1 MIRNIKVH
9 RVPFI
14 CTSSQSPAINDD
26 SDEQRPALT
35 KGAQSAALFKSFTF
49 RLIIKL
55 HAIAKGPAR

>member
-35 KGAQSAALFKSFTF
+35 KGAQSAALVQVVTRFV
-49 RLIIKL
+49 
-55 HAIAKGPAR
+55 